1 MSAAAQEETAE
12 ETERQVL
19 DMRLVP
25 AALGCWAATI
35 VAVSL
40 GWFAGLV
47 LAVAAVVMAIS
58 SWVVLLWAIAHKR
71 ERWRVVAV
79 AGLATMLATAGFGA
93 AGAWRAH
100 HVQTHPL
107 RESFGRTVT
116 VLAVVTDDP
125 KPMRAGGFGGQR
137 RWIVHA
143 ELREFTRGTSASA
156 ANAST
161 MSVPP
166 PSVPPVDA
174 PPARV
179 PTASAMTTRF
189 GGLGGST
196 LTRVGGA
203 LVILAPGK
211 EWAELSPGQAI
222 RFRAKVAEPNRLD
235 LTVAALHPVGV
246 VERVGIPPWWQR
258 IAAGVRADLAA
269 ASARALPSDAAG
281 LLPALVVGDTV
292 ALSDEVRDAFEIA
305 GLQHLCVVS
314 GANFT
319 ILLTALLALTRLL
332 TAGPRTSAAAGAVT
346 VVMFVVL
353 ARPDPSVLRAAAM
366 GSVMV
371 LALVTGRRKQALPA
385 LGAAVIGLLGVAPQL
400 AVSAGFALSVLATA
414 GLILLAPSWADWLRA
429 RGWWRAPAEIVA
441 VSAGAFVVTLPLM
454 VALSGRVSVVAIVAN
469 ALVAP
474 VVGVITVIGAV
485 GAGLACLW
493 GDAAVWV
500 LWCAR
505 PPMWW
510 LLTVADRIAAV
521 PGATVSVPSGMSGGL
536 VAAAI
541 VVVLVAAL
549 RWSKARRLLAVGT
562 LGIAVV
568 LVPVRL
574 WQPGWPPAGWVLAM
588 CDVGQGDGL
597 ALSVAPG
604 AAIVIDTGPDP
615 RPIRRC
621 LDRLHIT
628 HVPLLILTHPHA
640 DHIDGLAGVL
650 RGRTIAA
657 IATAPGELRSAS
669 HGHVTSDGSSA
680 SGSSAD
686 GRRSVGAGPSV
697 GSGSSGGD
705 GGSVD
710 DGSSVDAGPAIGR
723 GRSSGGGPSVGG
735 GRSVDDGPSSGDGPS
750 AGGGPS
756 GGGGPSAGGEPTGGD
771 GSTAGDEPS
780 TRGGSSTNG
789 GSPATDGRHPNGE
802 HSPTPPLTAEP
813 GIVAQR
819 HSSAHSTESGGIE
832 RVVELAE
839 SARIPLMELHRGH
852 VLTFGTVEL
861 TVLAPDQDVPSSL
874 DLDDAN
880 DRSLVLR
887 ARTAVGT
894 ILFTGDIEATA
905 QSRVSRDHDI
915 RADILKVPHHGSRTT
930 TPEFLR
936 AVHPRLALISAG
948 TDNSFGHPHATIIA
962 ALDTLAVVVARTDRH
977 GDVIVS
983 GTAADPRIATSRRRT
998 RARTDRHGP
1007 RCLRGDMASGAGRRH
1022 RGHWGF
1028 SGGRPG
1034 RARPPPASREWR
1046 TDEGPRPV
1054 RCRCPNVGSPGE
1066 RTPCRGTSG
1075 SR

>member
-1 MSAAAQEETAE
+1 MTN
-12 ETERQVL
+12 
-19 DMRLVP
+19 RL
-25 AALGCWAATI
+25 G
-35 VAVSL
+35 
-40 GWFAGLV
+40 GLV
-47 LAVAAVVMAIS
+47 
-58 SWVVLLWAIAHKR
+58 
-71 ERWRVVAV
+71 
-79 AGLATMLATAGFGA
+79 
-93 AGAWRAH
+93 
-100 HVQTHPL
+100 
-107 RESFGRTVT
+107 
-116 VLAVVTDDP
+116 
-125 KPMRAGGFGGQR
+125 
-137 RWIVHA
+137 
-143 ELREFTRGTSASA
+143 
-156 ANAST
+156 
-161 MSVPP
+161 
-166 PSVPPVDA
+166 
-174 PPARV
+174 
-179 PTASAMTTRF
+179 
-189 GGLGGST
+189 GST
-196 LTRVGGA
+196 LTRGGGA
-203 LVILAPGK
+203 LVILAPGE
-211 EWAELSPGQAI
+211 EWAELSPGQVI
-222 RFRAKVAEPNRLD
+222 RFRAKVAEPNRSN

-258 IAAGVRADLAA
+258 MAAGVRADLAA
-269 ASARALPSDAAG
+269 ASARAMPPAAAG
-281 LLPALVVGDTV
+281 LLPALVVGDT
-292 ALSDEVRDAFEIA
+292 AGLSEEVRDAFEIA

-332 TAGPRTSAAAGAVT
+332 TAGPQTSAVAAAVT

-366 GSVMV
+366 GSVTV
-371 LALVTGRRKQALPA
+371 LALLTGRRKQALPA

-474 VVGVITVIGAV
+474 VVGAITVIGAV

-510 LLTVADRIAAV
+510 LLTVADRVAAV

-536 VAAAI
+536 VTAAI

-657 IATAPGELRSAS
+657 IATAPGELHPTS
-669 HGHVTSDGSSA
+669 HGHRTSDGSSA
-680 SGSSAD
+680 SGSSAGG
-686 GRRSVGAGPSV
+686 GR
-697 GSGSSGGD
+697 SGGD
-705 GGSVD
+705 G
-710 DGSSVDAGPAIGR
+710 
-723 GRSSGGGPSVGG
+723 PST
-735 GRSVDDGPSSGDGPS
+735 S
-750 AGGGPS
+750 
-756 GGGGPSAGGEPTGGD
+756 
-771 GSTAGDEPS
+771 DEPS
-780 TRGGSSTNG
+780 TRGSSTND
-789 GSPATDGRHPNGE
+789 GSPVTDGRHPNGE
-802 HSPTPPLTAEP
+802 HSTTSPLTAEQ

-819 HSSAHSTESGGIE
+819 PLTAHSTESGGVE

-839 SARIPLMELHRGH
+839 SARIPVMELHRGH

-861 TVLAPDQDVPSSL
+861 TVLAPDQEAPSSL

-930 TPEFLR
+930 TTEFLR

-962 ALDTLAVVVARTDRH
+962 ALDTLAVTVARTDRH

-983 GTAADPRIATSRRRT
+983 GTAADPRIATSRRRA

-1007 RCLRGDMASGAGRRH
+1007 RCLRGDLASGAGRRH
-1022 RGHWGF
+1022 RAHRCFGA
-1028 SGGRPG
+1028 GRPG
-1034 RARPPPASREWR
+1034 RARPPPARGERR